1 MSSSS
6 GAQKRDTDQ
15 KRAELLYLIT
25 NFLKASDHDEISKI
39 GDLLAGSVSDGALG
53 ITYAWNGESR
63 PATVEDFARK
73 HKDLPVQH
81 LPNLLDNLIAYRN
94 LVNPSLPR
102 TIMYPTSM
110 ESELSTPA
118 TEKNEIYDSLVQK
131 LLRHT
136 SELRMLRSKIQ
147 SEKEKVEKI
156 SNSFNSSNSDET
168 AGSKI
173 DTDRCQD
180 RRIME
185 STALSAS
192 GSSCEDLPSEGAQK
206 SNSLVLK
213 DELHV
218 AGIDRERKRLL
229 SSIENDELAVQ
240 SLTIDIEKT
249 LESIKSGRRSLL
261 PATYKG
267 RVENTLGWL
276 MGAQLGI
283 CKLNG
288 GFGSHLGRA
297 CTSSASRV
305 KEAFSTRY
313 RYLWSSR
320 GHRIDKPV
328 YCAVFDKSGQYILS
342 GADDRTVKIW
352 DYQVSV

>member
-118 TEKNEIYDSLVQK
+118 TEKNEIYDSLVQ
-131 LLRHT
+131 
-136 SELRMLRSKIQ
+136 
-147 SEKEKVEKI
+147 
-156 SNSFNSSNSDET
+156 
-168 AGSKI
+168 
-173 DTDRCQD
+173 
-180 RRIME
+180 
-185 STALSAS
+185 
-192 GSSCEDLPSEGAQK
+192 
-206 SNSLVLK
+206 
-213 DELHV
+213 
-218 AGIDRERKRLL
+218 
-229 SSIENDELAVQ
+229 
-240 SLTIDIEKT
+240 
-249 LESIKSGRRSLL
+249 
-261 PATYKG
+261 
-267 RVENTLGWL
+267 
-276 MGAQLGI
+276 
-283 CKLNG
+283 
-288 GFGSHLGRA
+288 
-297 CTSSASRV
+297 
-305 KEAFSTRY
+305 
-313 RYLWSSR
+313 
-320 GHRIDKPV
+320 
-328 YCAVFDKSGQYILS
+328 
-342 GADDRTVKIW
+342 
-352 DYQVSV
+352 